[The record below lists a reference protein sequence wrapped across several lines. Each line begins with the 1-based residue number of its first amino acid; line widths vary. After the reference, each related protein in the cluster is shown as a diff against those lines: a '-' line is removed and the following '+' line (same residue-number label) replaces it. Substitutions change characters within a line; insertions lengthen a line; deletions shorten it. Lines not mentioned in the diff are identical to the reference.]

1 MVAVKIMEAPQYGPM
16 FRFTDASVYWA
27 LHVLSD
33 GRRIGRKRLSEMVGV
48 GEGSMRRILNTL
60 KERDMITI
68 KQTGITIT
76 KVGSDYL
83 EKIPIR
89 VIDLN
94 PRSLVIGEHTQAVVV
109 KGGAEK
115 IGNGLQQR
123 DAGIRAGS
131 RGCTTLIVSDGKI
144 ILPPDW
150 SIDENNPDIAADIH
164 ALEIVSDGDAIIIG
178 GADDQFVAIS
188 AALTAAFE
196 IV

>member
-1 MVAVKIMEAPQYGPM
+1 M

-33 GRRIGRKRLSEMVGV
+33 GRRMGRKRLSELVGV
-48 GEGSMRRILNTL
+48 GEGSMRSILNTL

-76 KVGSDYL
+76 KAGQDYL
-83 EKIPIR
+83 DKIPLR
-89 VIDLN
+89 VIELN
-94 PRSLVIGEHTQAVVV
+94 PHSLVLGDYTQAVVV

-131 RGCTTLIVSDGKI
+131 RGCTTLIVKDGKVL
-144 ILPPDW
+144 LPPDW
-150 SIDENNPDIAADIH
+150 SIDDNNPEVAADIR
-164 ALEIVSDGDAIIIG
+164 AIEAVSDGDAIIIG
-178 GADDQFVAIS
+178 GADDPFVAINAS
-188 AALTAAFE
+188 LTAAFE
-196 IV
+196 II